1 MLDKAKSRSLYTGD
15 SKKKKKECSAKDQK
29 KLRALYG
36 TRLKTI
42 IVGTED
48 NNAFMDTLR
57 SNIQNIL
64 GKNLDNKMRL
74 TALRLKK
81 REIER

>member
-15 SKKKKKECSAKDQK
+15 CKKKKKESSAKDQK

-36 TRLKTI
+36 TRLKSV
-42 IVGTED
+42 IVNSEE

-57 SNIQNIL
+57 SNVMNIL

-74 TALRLKK
+74 TA
-81 REIER
+81 